1 MSQIILLCIFLYL
14 IVALPVMFLIWA
26 SLVVAKDDDAM
37 RSYDLLEGQALYL
50 ES

>member
-1 MSQIILLCIFLYL
+1 MSQIILLCILLYL
-14 IVALPVMFLIWA
+14 IVALPVMFLVWA

-37 RSYDLLEGQALYL
+37 RGYDHLEGQSLNL